1 MKHIILTLLL
11 AVMVLV
17 TFAQKQVTITMDDL
31 PNYSVHDPENKLL
44 HLVDSL
50 QLPFCI
56 LINGRMMFENDS
68 VMAQNSMAE
77 WGKRNYVTIGNHTF
91 THPWYSES
99 VFENFTQEIGKN
111 QKVIAAYIPIGK
123 KEPKFFKFPF
133 NDLGK
138 DSLQNT
144 RIKQWLGDN
153 GYVIAPYTVESEDY
167 IFNTIYEYYLKN
179 NEPAKA
185 DSIGRLY
192 VTKTMEFFTYFEGL
206 SEQMFNRPISQIYQS
221 HDNILNT
228 LYLPEILKQLKER
241 GYTFIS
247 LQEALTDPAYKST
260 DYFFGKWGI
269 SWIYRW
275 IADADQRMKLLRA
288 EPDNATVEKFYEE
301 IQKQNKD

>member
-1 MKHIILTLLL
+1 MKNIILTLLL
-11 AVMVLV
+11 TILVLV
-17 TFAQKQVTITMDDL
+17 TFAQKQVAITMDDL
-31 PNYSVHDPENKLL
+31 PNYSVHDPDQKLL

-68 VMAQNSMAE
+68 VLAQNSMAE
-77 WGKRNYVTIGNHTF
+77 WGKRSFVTIGNHTF

-99 VFENFTQEIGKN
+99 VFENFTKEIEKN
-111 QKVIAAYIPIGK
+111 QKAINAFIPAGRNEI
-123 KEPKFFKFPF
+123 KFFKFPY

-138 DSLQNT
+138 DSLQNV

-179 NEPAKA
+179 NEHAKA

-206 SEQMFNRPISQIYQS
+206 SEQVFNRPINQIYQS

-247 LQEALTDPAYKST
+247 LHDALKDPAYLST

-269 SWIYRW
+269 SWVYRW
-275 IADADQRMKLLRA
+275 ISDADQRMKLLRA
-288 EPDNATVEKFYEE
+288 EPDNMPVEKLYAD
-301 IQKQNKD
+301 IQKQNHE